1 MITRVHIRIYTI
13 EELCYYICN
22 NLYLIDYTLM
32 NRQLCEWIREEL
44 HMWELADQLLGQME
58 KNCTAEQFVL
68 TILEKSNVYS
78 LCEVNK
84 VQNMLEKL
92 QNQKDVER
100 AKHKA
105 DSLLASKEYALA
117 VLVYQSIVKNEWDD
131 SVDKS
136 FYGKVY
142 GCLGTAYGQ
151 QFLYEEAA
159 AAYKE
164 AYRLSEDPEMLKA
177 YMSVSYT
184 HLDVYKRQELWQ
196 YESALFYSDE
206 DVIRAYMLRKLNVAG
221 AENGQ
226 LCVTVGEV
234 ASAER
239 REMEAMYPVLG
250 EMEPKSADDN
260 FKAFIQNIFEKKVVS
275 SVFLTGEGFEKN
287 WYPDSLR
294 VDVYKRQE
302 TVCYDK
308 LRKGAEHG

>member
-1 MITRVHIRIYTI
+1 MGSLILCHKKRAKQPYMITRVHIRIYTI

-78 LCEVNK
+78 PGEINK

-105 DSLLASKEYALA
+105 DSLLASKEYAR
-117 VLVYQSIVKNEWDD
+117 Q
-131 SVDKS
+131 VDKS

-177 YMSVSYT
+177 YMYCAYRSMPEAEYVKMLSGNSVALS
-184 HLDVYKRQELWQ
+184 L
-196 YESALFYSDE
+196 ESRL
-206 DVIRAYMLRKLNVAG
+206 
-221 AENGQ
+221 
-226 LCVTVGEV
+226 
-234 ASAER
+234 
-239 REMEAMYPVLG
+239 
-250 EMEPKSADDN
+250 
-260 FKAFIQNIFEKKVVS
+260 
-275 SVFLTGEGFEKN
+275 
-287 WYPDSLR
+287 
-294 VDVYKRQE
+294 
-302 TVCYDK
+302 
-308 LRKGAEHG
+308 